1 MNSLNQINAFL
12 DDDFEDRFELEEFN
26 QEDTKE
32 EAIDYFERY
41 FEDMYNGEIDY
52 VDLSEIK
59 ELCNFNK
66 VMKICEYVAEKYEE
80 YDMTIEK
87 SHFEDNDKM
96 LKAYIYF
103 YYMENKKQE
112 FITKIE
118 DYYDE
123 EEEPEPEPELPPAQ

>member
-1 MNSLNQINAFL
+1 MNFLNQINAFL

-26 QEDTKE
+26 QGDKE
-32 EAIDYFERY
+32 EAIDYFESY

>member
-1 MNSLNQINAFL
+1 MNSLTQINAFL

-26 QEDTKE
+26 QGDKE

>member
-1 MNSLNQINAFL
+1 MNFLNQINAFL

-26 QEDTKE
+26 QGDKE